1 MPEDQETITTRRRS
15 RRQQPETPADQ
26 QLAAAQ
32 SQDAGAAPDAS
43 SPSAPRRRVTRRT
56 PSAEAAAASSSTTS
70 PETAETAKPPRRRTP
85 RATAP
90 SAAAGEATA
99 AETAPRR
106 GRRPRQTAEA
116 GAQAAQS
123 AGSFQTAPAE
133 VQQPANLAVP
143 VSSTPAAE
151 PRQPIVRPYRF
162 GRPRAQEP
170 RGDEPAAMQ
179 PPLMEQAPSSPR
191 EQTPPAPAPAQG
203 MEQGQGQGQGPAEGS
218 SGNGI
223 AELGPDGIVRRTASD
238 VPVRPLRRR
247 WGRQQEGRDSRDSRD
262 GRGRDGIAPHI
273 PGGQGRGN
281 QPYSAGQGRG
291 GQNGPSRGPLP
302 YNPGGRGQPQG
313 GATPG
318 YEPGPYA
325 PNQLH
330 PAPGGSGGQAP
341 YPPYGG
347 YEPYPAYGAPQPENS
362 APNNQN
368 RGRNT
373 RYGQRGYNEGRGGR
387 GATPGGAPYTGAG
400 GRPPRQE
407 PYREQGTAGRGLPSR
422 GPIRTPHERRIGSR
436 YGRVRDQSPYSP
448 VTYAPAAEAEGQTP
462 EPHPGAQTQEIAGIV
477 WLNGGAGMTQGEIL
491 DARTLKSIARINP
504 EEARRIGLRSGD
516 LINGLAEERGGRSV
530 VVVVESINGERPANP
545 QDRPVFDQLTASF
558 PDRRIKLEQGPQP
571 VSARIIDLFA
581 PLGFGSRA
589 LIVAPPK
596 TGKTTLIRE
605 AAESVLKG
613 YPDAVV
619 MAVLVGE
626 RPEEVTD
633 LRGRLE
639 PRGGLV
645 FAASFDEDTQR
656 HAWLVQVAVERAK
669 RVAETGRDAFM
680 VLDSLT
686 RLARAE
692 NLAARGVGRTLS
704 GGIDAQ
710 ALDTGRRAFGAA
722 RNLEEGGS
730 ITILA
735 TCLVDTGSR
744 QDEVVY
750 EEFKGTGNMEL
761 HLSRELS
768 QRRLFPS
775 VDAVKSG
782 TRREEMLLSP
792 DELRAATALR
802 RRLADLPVAQATQ
815 QLLSVMD
822 RTPSNAALISAIEAS
837 GWNTTTSTTRSMF

>member
-1 MPEDQETITTRRRS
+1 MPLPQ
-15 RRQQPETPADQ
+15 
-26 QLAAAQ
+26 
-32 SQDAGAAPDAS
+32 
-43 SPSAPRRRVTRRT
+43 
-56 PSAEAAAASSSTTS
+56 SAENV
-70 PETAETAKPPRRRTP
+70 
-85 RATAP
+85 
-90 SAAAGEATA
+90 
-99 AETAPRR
+99 
-106 GRRPRQTAEA
+106 
-116 GAQAAQS
+116 
-123 AGSFQTAPAE
+123 QTAPAE
-133 VQQPANLAVP
+133 VRQPANLAVP
-143 VSSTPAAE
+143 ALPAPAPTERAASAAE
-151 PRQPIVRPYRF
+151 PRPSIVRPYRF

-170 RGDEPAAMQ
+170 RGEEPAAVQQQ
-179 PPLMEQAPSSPR
+179 PMVEQAPAGPR
-191 EQTPPAPAPAQG
+191 EPSQPTPIQG
-203 MEQGQGQGQGPAEGS
+203 TEQGQGQGRGQEPVEAAP
-218 SGNGI
+218 GNGA
-223 AELGPDGIVRRTASD
+223 AEFGPDGIVRRTASD

-247 WGRQQEGRDSRDSRD
+247 WGRQQEGREGREGRD
-262 GRGRDGIAPHI
+262 GRGREGIAPHI
-273 PGGQGRGN
+273 PGGQGRGG
-281 QPYSAGQGRG
+281 QPYAAGQGRG
-291 GQNGPSRGPLP
+291 GPNAPTRGPLP

-313 GATPG
+313 GAPG
-318 YEPGPYA
+318 YEPAPYA
-325 PNQLH
+325 PNQPH
-330 PAPGGSGGQAP
+330 PAPGGGQVP

-347 YEPYPAYGAPQPENS
+347 YEPYPAYGAAQPEN
-362 APNNQN
+362 AGPNQN
-368 RGRNT
+368 RGRG
-373 RYGQRGYNEGRGGR
+373 RFGQRDYNEGRPGR
-387 GATPGGAPYTGAG
+387 GTTPGGATYTGGA
-400 GRPPRQE
+400 RPPRQE
-407 PYREQGTAGRGLPSR
+407 SYREQAGGRGLPSR
-422 GPIRTPHERRIGSR
+422 GPVRTPHDRRIGGR
-436 YGRVRDQSPYSP
+436 YGRVREQSAYPP
-448 VTYAPAAEAEGQTP
+448 VTYAPAAEAEGQVP
-462 EPHPGAQTQEIAGIV
+462 EPHPRAQTEEFSGIV

-516 LINGLAEERGGRSV
+516 LIDGLTEERAGRRV
-530 VVVVESINGERPANP
+530 VVVVERLNDERPANP

-669 RVAETGRDAFM
+669 RVAESGKDAFM

-768 QRRLFPS
+768 QRRLFPA

-792 DELRAATALR
+792 EELRAATALR

-815 QLLSVMD
+815 QLLSVME

-837 GWNTTTSTTRSMF
+837 GWNATTTSTTRSMF